1 MPGGW
6 IAIFVLAVLL
16 AAVLFGAYEGWTSHS
31 GGVAVPEWALALVGV
46 GLVFGLLVGGGLMAL
61 MFYSSRAGYDES
73 IAAQESDAGDAS
85 PSQPEAQST
94 NASKKN

>member
-31 GGVAVPEWALALVGV
+31 GGVAVPEWALALLGV
-46 GLVFGLLVGGGLMAL
+46 GIVFGLLVG
-61 MFYSSRAGYDES
+61 
-73 IAAQESDAGDAS
+73 AA
-85 PSQPEAQST
+85 
-94 NASKKN
+94 

>member
-6 IAIFVLAVLL
+6 IAISVLAVLL
-16 AAVLFGAYEGWTSHS
+16 AAALFGTYEGWTSHS
-31 GGVAVPEWALALVGV
+31 GGVAVPEWALTLVGV

-61 MFYSSRAGYDES
+61 MFYSSRSGYDET
-73 IAAQESDAGDAS
+73 ITAQESDAGDTS
-85 PSQPEAQST
+85 PSQPETQST